1 MPSRQ
6 DRPESN
12 RRRIG
17 LLLPS
22 SNTTQEP
29 EFARILPD
37 GVSLHVAR
45 LPLRTV
51 EPSSTA
57 RIVADIEI
65 ESQKLADADV
75 DAIVLAATAPSSRN
89 GIGYDKDLI
98 ERIETASGRKATTAS
113 TALIQ
118 ALTAL
123 EVQRLTMAAPWSEAT
138 NVTTAAFIEAS
149 GFTVLAHQAL
159 GHVSNLKIGLL
170 EERTAFDMGVT
181 LDRPEAQAVM
191 LACGNWPTLGI
202 VERLE
207 SAIGKPVLTTNQ
219 VSLWAVLILAGY
231 QAPVFGWGRLLR
243 EYHASA
249 MMLGSAVAGERGH
262 SGVAAR
268 LTNVATFSR
277 IDRAPAKSS
286 RDCVAGAGGHHD

>member
-6 DRPESN
+6 D

-29 EFARILPD
+29 EFTRILPD
-37 GVSLHVAR
+37 EVTLHVAR

-57 RIVADIEI
+57 RIVEDIET

-89 GIGYDKDLI
+89 GIGYDQELIGRI
-98 ERIETASGRKATTAS
+98 ERASGRPATTAS
-113 TALIQ
+113 TAAIQ

-123 EVQRLTMAAPWSEAT
+123 DVKRLVIGAPWSEAT
-138 NVTTAAFIEAS
+138 NTTSAAFIEAS
-149 GFTVLAHQAL
+149 GFTVLAHRAL
-159 GHVSNLKIGLL
+159 GLVSNLEIGLL
-170 EERTAFDMGVT
+170 DEQTAFDMGVAA
-181 LDRPEAQAVM
+181 DHPDAQAVM
-191 LACGNWPTLGI
+191 LACGNWLTMGI
-202 VERLE
+202 VDRLE

-219 VSLWAVLILAGY
+219 VSLWAVLRLAGY
-231 QAPVFGWGRLLR
+231 RAPVFGWGRLLR
-243 EYHASA
+243 EY
-249 MMLGSAVAGERGH
+249 R
-262 SGVAAR
+262 
-268 LTNVATFSR
+268 T
-277 IDRAPAKSS
+277 
-286 RDCVAGAGGHHD
+286 

>member
-1 MPSRQ
+1 MLSRQ
-6 DRPESN
+6 D

-29 EFARILPD
+29 EFTRILPD
-37 GVSLHVAR
+37 GVTLHVAR

-57 RIVADIEI
+57 RIVEDIET

-89 GIGYDKDLI
+89 GIGYDQELI
-98 ERIETASGRKATTAS
+98 KRIESASARPATTAS

-123 EVQRLTMAAPWSEAT
+123 DVRSLVIAAPWSDAT

-149 GFTVLAHQAL
+149 GCKVLAHRAL
-159 GHVSNLKIGLL
+159 GHVSNLEIGLL
-170 EERTAFDMGVT
+170 DEQTAFDMGVSV
-181 LDRPEAQAVM
+181 DQPQAQAVM
-191 LACGNWPTLGI
+191 LACGNWMTMGI
-202 VERLE
+202 VDRLE
-207 SAIGKPVLTTNQ
+207 SMIGKPVLTTNQ
-219 VSLWAVLILAGY
+219 VSLWAVLRLAGY
-231 QAPVFGWGRLLR
+231 HAPVFGWGRLLR
-243 EYHASA
+243 EA
-249 MMLGSAVAGERGH
+249 ML
-262 SGVAAR
+262 
-268 LTNVATFSR
+268 
-277 IDRAPAKSS
+277 
-286 RDCVAGAGGHHD
+286 